1 MNSEMNY
8 CNKCGVELDVNMNF
22 CPLCGLSIGEKSGAD
37 ELSTS
42 QQKLEKDKII
52 DDFEKLTKA
61 QRRKLFW
68 ELSNIIL
75 FSGILVTVTLNLFL
89 NKSITWSSYSTVAS
103 LAVLANISVFT
114 FWRHR
119 MLIIVLGSLVST
131 SLLLILLDLFSTN
144 VGWGIKLGIPI
155 LLSFY
160 ILLLL
165 VIWLIRIS
173 KQRGF
178 NILAII
184 FLAIGLFS
192 ICVDGFVSLY
202 FVHQFQIRWS
212 IIVVTSMIPISALL
226 FYVHYRL
233 KKGVDLRRFFHI

>member
-8 CNKCGVELDVNMNF
+8 CNKCGVELDDNMNF
-22 CPLCGLSIGEKSGAD
+22 CPLCGLSIGEKSD
-37 ELSTS
+37 ESEPS
-42 QQKLEKDKII
+42 ISVQSIEKDKII
-52 DDFEKLTKA
+52 DDFEKLSQVQK
-61 QRRKLFW
+61 RKLFW

-75 FSGILVTVTLNLFL
+75 LSGILVTITINLFL
-89 NKSITWSSYSTVAS
+89 NKSITWSSYSTVTS
-103 LAVLANISVFT
+103 LAVLANISIFT

-119 MLIIVLGSLVST
+119 MLVMVLGSLVST

-160 ILLLL
+160 LLLLL
-165 VIWLIRIS
+165 VIGLIRIS
-173 KQRGF
+173 KQVGF
-178 NILAII
+178 NILAIA
-184 FLAIGLFS
+184 FLAIGIFS

-202 FVHQFQIRWS
+202 FIHQFQIRWS
-212 IIVVTSMIPISALL
+212 IIVSISMIPISGLL

-233 KKGVDLRRFFHI
+233 KKGVDLKRFFHI